1 MNLPMQFQID
11 VAPAV
16 RTGAERAL
24 RALRFAVRRFVARWR
39 RHRQAAAMRAT
50 LRALDAHTLRD
61 LGFHPSEIES
71 VVAEVT
77 GDAEPTRMCTQ
88 RTLRHPY

>member
-1 MNLPMQFQID
+1 MNMPMQFQID

-16 RTGAERAL
+16 RTATERAL
-24 RALRFAVRRFVARWR
+24 RGLRVAVRQFLARWR

-50 LRALDAHTLRD
+50 LRGLDAHTLRD
-61 LGFHPSEIES
+61 LGFHRSEIES

-77 GDAEPTRMCTQ
+77 GDAEPTRLCTQ
-88 RTLRHPY
+88 RTLRQPY